1 MIPLLFRA
9 EYCDDIG
16 SYAALETS
24 NCPKLSRRHFHLFS
38 VSLTSCFCNCYC
50 YYPLHSCRNRLKY
63 TSQRFLIVS
72 PPPLRSCPTP
82 RSAASNASPRR
93 CCLNKCCSPS
103 LEPRPPRCSP
113 AAPPCLT
120 LCASSG
126 SSAQSL
132 LPSRR
137 ATS

>member
-1 MIPLLFRA
+1 MISGVMLHLKPLTGLNSPGASER
-9 EYCDDIG
+9 DI
-16 SYAALETS
+16 ST
-24 NCPKLSRRHFHLFS
+24 CFQCHLC
-38 VSLTSCFCNCYC
+38 LASCFCNYFC
-50 YYPLHSCRNRLKY
+50 YYPHHSCGNRLKC
-63 TSQRFLIVS
+63 TSRHSLIVFA
-72 PPPLRSCPTP
+72 PPLRSCPTP

-93 CCLNKCCSPS
+93 CCLNKCCSPF

-137 ATS
+137 ATL